1 MKAPLML
8 SAVLGALT
16 LGLFGGP
23 LGSFADQAAP
33 AASGAPAWRM
43 PAITIQIDRTRKG
56 DRHAPAVP
64 AITTIEK
71 TNGVP
76 AGLDPVENNPR
87 LAPVKLGDCE
97 PLASPVADRALGK
110 WSGRCVV

>member
-33 AASGAPAWRM
+33 AWRAR
-43 PAITIQIDRTRKG
+43 AITTHIDRTRKG
-56 DRHAPAVP
+56 DRHAPTVP

-71 TNGVP
+71 ANGVP

-97 PLASPVADRALGK
+97 PLASPVADRTLGK
-110 WSGRCVV
+110 WAGRCVV

>member
-1 MKAPLML
+1 MKTPLTI

-33 AASGAPAWRM
+33 AARM
-43 PAITIQIDRTRKG
+43 PAPVIKIDRTGKG
-56 DRHAPAVP
+56 DRAPAMSTIGKTRAIVP
-64 AITTIEK
+64 
-71 TNGVP
+71 G
-76 AGLDPVENNPR
+76 DNPR

-97 PLASPVADRALGK
+97 PLASPVADAALGQ
-110 WSGRCVV
+110 WAARCVV

>member
-23 LGSFADQAAP
+23 LGSFADQATP
-33 AASGAPAWRM
+33 AVRA
-43 PAITIQIDRTRKG
+43 PAITIELDRTRKG
-56 DRHAPAVP
+56 DRHAPGVP

-71 TNGVP
+71 TNGAAGMDP
-76 AGLDPVENNPR
+76 AESDPR

-97 PLASPVADRALGK
+97 PLASPVADRTLGK
-110 WSGRCVV
+110 WAGRCVV

>member
-23 LGSFADQAAP
+23 LGSVFADPGAP
-33 AASGAPAWRM
+33 AARA
-43 PAITIQIDRTRKG
+43 PAITIEVDRTRKG
-56 DRHAPAVP
+56 DRVAPGVP

-71 TNGVP
+71 TSAP
-76 AGLDPVENNPR
+76 AGLDPSASDPR

-97 PLASPVADRALGK
+97 PLASPVADRALGQ
-110 WSGRCVV
+110 WAARCVV

>member
-1 MKAPLML
+1 MQAPLML

-23 LGSFADQAAP
+23 LGSFADQRAP
-33 AASGAPAWRM
+33 AAPAWRA

-64 AITTIEK
+64 TITTIEK

-110 WSGRCVV
+110 WAGRCVV

>member
-1 MKAPLML
+1 MKAPLVA

-23 LGSFADQAAP
+23 LGSFADQPAP
-33 AASGAPAWRM
+33 GARAPS
-43 PAITIQIDRTRKG
+43 ITIDVDRTRKG
-56 DRHAPAVP
+56 DRHAPATP

-71 TNGVP
+71 TNGA
-76 AGLDPVENNPR
+76 AGDAVENNPR

-97 PLASPVADRALGK
+97 PLASPVADRSLGQ
-110 WSGRCVV
+110 WAARCVV

>member
-1 MKAPLML
+1 MKAPLVI

-23 LGSFADQAAP
+23 LGSFADQPAP
-33 AASGAPAWRM
+33 GARA
-43 PAITIQIDRTRKG
+43 PAITIDLDRTRKG
-56 DRHAPAVP
+56 DRHAPSAP

-71 TNGVP
+71 TNGE
-76 AGLDPVENNPR
+76 AGLDPAENNPR

-97 PLASPVADRALGK
+97 PLASPVADRSLGK
-110 WSGRCVV
+110 WAARCVV

>member
-33 AASGAPAWRM
+33 GART
-43 PAITIQIDRTRKG
+43 PAITIHIDRTRKG
-56 DRHAPAVP
+56 DRHAPTVP

-71 TNGVP
+71 ANGVP

-97 PLASPVADRALGK
+97 PPASPVADRALGK
-110 WSGRCVV
+110 WAGRCVV

>member
-1 MKAPLML
+1 MKAPLVI

-23 LGSFADQAAP
+23 LGSFADQP
-33 AASGAPAWRM
+33 AHGVRA
-43 PAITIQIDRTRKG
+43 PAITIEVDRTRKG
-56 DRHAPAVP
+56 DRHAPDAP

-71 TNGVP
+71 SNGA
-76 AGLDPVENNPR
+76 AGLDAVENNPR

-110 WSGRCVV
+110 WAARCVV